1 MIFREISFSSGKLA
15 LLADGA
21 VVVKVYC
28 LILMLLMKLLEFL
41 MPRMKKLLNTNFY
54 VQVLCLKN
62 NIASI
67 LFYSLAIRHYW

>member
-67 LFYSLAIRHYW
+67 LFYSLAIRRYW